1 MISSTYIL
9 IALVAFV
16 VVNAAS
22 FFLFRSDK
30 LRAKRNEWRTSEGKL
45 LFVSLFGPY
54 GAYLSMLRYRHKTK
68 HAKFLLVPLF
78 LILQTGLI
86 MFLIMRYMPFGA

>member
-1 MISSTYIL
+1 MISSTHIL

-45 LFVSLFGPY
+45 LLLSLFGPY
-54 GAYLSMLRYRHKTK
+54 GAYLAMHKYRHKTK

-86 MFLIMRYMPFGA
+86 VFLIMRYTPFWA